1 MLAAWLTGPT
11 AVWAQPATPQTPSPQ
26 TPAPQAPAPQN
37 PPALPPEAQPTAPPP
52 VQAPAAQPAAGQ
64 PPAGA
69 PPTPG
74 AQPTAAAQPTLC
86 GQPVPAPARLPPAGS
101 GPVIYSIG
109 PCFSRQGGSSAVEP
123 QTYLY
128 YIGTKP
134 SLPSQNSWVPY
145 DEKAEQQLVEDFR
158 RLWATNFLD
167 DLKIEVT
174 DYVFSN
180 GVVGKLVTYD
190 MEERQ
195 RIKIV
200 DYTGSKQLES
210 TKIDEKLKEEN
221 VTIRLDTFIDDSV
234 IRKVKSVIRAM
245 LSEKGYLDSKVTT
258 EIKPIAGGPKTVNLV
273 FTIEEGPKYKIRKID
288 FVGNTAI
295 GDGTLK
301 RKMKETKE
309 LWFLSFITSRGTYK
323 EDKYAEDA
331 EKVVG
336 FYRDEGYLRV
346 RVENPEIR
354 TIEDSKDQKTR
365 FVEVRIPVTEGPRY
379 KVGEVNIA
387 DNKVVKSEALVSIFR
402 LKKGEYYSEKK
413 VRKGLEKAREL
424 YGQIGYFEFTA
435 YPEFK
440 FLDLPEGQQGN
451 EGGASAPAETPAAA
465 SSTPDGSGGNGGGS
479 SAPKK
484 GPEVVNVTMH
494 MQEGEQYFV
503 NRITFVG
510 NVTTRDNVIRREMRL
525 VENGVFNTEA
535 LKYSVKRINQ
545 LGYFKQLEEKPGNDT
560 VKVEKTANEKNKVD
574 VTLRFEEQ
582 NRNQLTFGAGVSQY
596 EGAFA
601 QFAFQTANFLGRGET
616 LSMSVLAGKR
626 YRDYQVAFSEPYL
639 FDRPITG
646 GVNVFNRQIRYI
658 GAFTQNS
665 SGGNVM
671 MGFPVADFTRFF
683 TSYSYERVGIS
694 ELNELYKDPAII
706 GRNPFLIDALLL
718 NSTGQKRTISK
729 VSPSLV
735 YNTIDN
741 PIFPSSGKRYTLAV
755 DMAGL
760 GGNTSFYKPTAEG
773 IWYFRHTARTSVGG
787 RAQFQFVA
795 PYRGT
800 LILPIFERLVL
811 GGEYSIRGYD
821 IRTIGPRD
829 TESGLVVGGNKSLLF
844 NGEYLIQIAGP
855 VRLVMFY
862 DAGQVRDERQS
873 FAMDQFVASTGAEI
887 RFFMPVLNVPFRL
900 IFARNINY
908 EGILDNN
915 YQPEKK
921 WRFRFAVGSTF

>member
-1 MLAAWLTGPT
+1 MTRALRRGLWAALFVVALLTTGRTAALAHPASP
-11 AVWAQPATPQTPSPQ
+11 AVGNQAQAAQPPASPPAPSAQPATQ
-26 TPAPQAPAPQN
+26 TPAPAATGAPQ
-37 PPALPPEAQPTAPPP
+37 PPT
-52 VQAPAAQPAAGQ
+52 QPAATTTG
-64 PPAGA
+64 PS
-69 PPTPG
+69 
-74 AQPTAAAQPTLC
+74 LC
-86 GQPVPAPARLPPAGS
+86 GQAVPAPSRLPPAGS
-101 GPVIYSIG
+101 GPVIYMIG
-109 PCFSRQGGSSAVEP
+109 PCFSRQNNVSAVEP

-128 YIGTKP
+128 YISTKP

-145 DEKAEQQLVEDFR
+145 DDKAERQLVEDFR

-190 MEERQ
+190 MEERP

-200 DYTGSKQLES
+200 DYTGSKELES

-221 VTIRLDTFIDDSV
+221 ITIRLDSFLDDSA
-234 IRKVKSVIRAM
+234 IRRVKSIIKGM
-245 LSEKGYLDSKVTT
+245 LSEKGFLASTVTT
-258 EIKPIAGGPKTVNLV
+258 ETKPIAGSAKLVNLV
-273 FTIEEGPKYKIRKID
+273 FTIDEGPKYKVRNID
-288 FVGNTAI
+288 FVGNQAM
-295 GDGTLK
+295 GDGALK

-309 LWFLSFITSRGTYK
+309 LWFLSFITGRGTYK

-336 FYRDEGYLRV
+336 FYRDEGYLRI

-354 TIEDSKDQKTR
+354 TLEDTKDKKTR
-365 FVEVRIPVTEGPRY
+365 YVELRVPVTEGPRY
-379 KVGEVNIA
+379 RVGEVNVV
-387 DNKVVKSEALVSIFR
+387 DNKVVKSEALVDIFK
-402 LKKGEYYSEKK
+402 LKKGEYYSEKQVK
-413 VRKGLEKAREL
+413 KGLEKAREL
-424 YGQIGYFEFTA
+424 YGQIGYWEFTA

-440 FLDLPEGQQGN
+440 FLDLPEGQQEGSP
-451 EGGASAPAETPAAA
+451 GGAPPAAETPAATA
-465 SSTPDGSGGNGGGS
+465 TPDGGDGGNGGT
-479 SAPKK
+479 AAKK
-484 GPEVVNVTMH
+484 PGPAIVNVTMH

-503 NRITFVG
+503 NRITFIG
-510 NVTTRDNVIRREMRL
+510 NTTTRDNVIRREMRL

-545 LGYFKQLEEKPGNDT
+545 LGYFKQLEEKPGQDT
-560 VKVEKTANEKNKVD
+560 VKIEKTPNDKNKVD
-574 VTLRFEEQ
+574 VTLKFEEQ

-646 GVNVFNRQIRYI
+646 GVNVFNRQVRYI
-658 GAFTQNS
+658 GAYTQNS

-671 MGFPVADFTRFF
+671 FGFPAADFTRFF
-683 TSYSYERVGIS
+683 TAYSYERVGIS
-694 ELNELYKDPAII
+694 DLNELYKDPETI

-718 NSTGQKRTISK
+718 NSTGQKRIISK

-741 PIFPSSGKRYTLAV
+741 PIFPSSGKRYTLAI
-755 DMAGL
+755 DLAGI
-760 GGNTSFYKPTAEG
+760 GGNTNYYKPTAEG

-829 TESGLVVGGNKSLLF
+829 EVSGLVVGGNKSMLF

-855 VRLVMFY
+855 VRLVMFF
-862 DAGQVRDERQS
+862 DTGQVRDERVS
-873 FAMDQFVASTGAEI
+873 FAMDQFVSSTGAEI